1 MKLIVNGQAYDVSA
15 QSLDALLLELEFE
28 GEWLATAVNSELV
41 RASERPSL
49 MLKQD
54 DRVEVLTPKQ
64 GG

>member
-15 QSLDALLLELEFE
+15 QSLETLLLELEFE

-41 RASERPSL
+41 RANERKGQL
-49 MLKQD
+49 LKD
-54 DRVEVLTPKQ
+54 GDRIEILTPKQ